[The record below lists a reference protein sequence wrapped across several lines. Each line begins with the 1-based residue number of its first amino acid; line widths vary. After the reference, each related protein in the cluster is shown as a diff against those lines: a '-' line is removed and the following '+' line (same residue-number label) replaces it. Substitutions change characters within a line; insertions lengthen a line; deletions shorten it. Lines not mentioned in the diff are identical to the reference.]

1 MNKKALR
8 KDFFMEIRTSL
19 GRFLS
24 IFFIVAIGVAFFSGI
39 RATEPDMRY
48 SGDEYFDEKNLMD
61 IQVISTLGLTDDDIQ
76 ALEALDGVEKVEYG
90 YSLDA
95 LCTAND
101 SQQAVHILSILPTM
115 NVLTVEEGRLPKKAD
130 ECVVDVDYL
139 GVSGYEIGDEITFTS
154 GTEDAITDTLAEDT
168 FTIVGAVS
176 SPCYIAFH
184 RGSTT
189 IGTGSIAAFVCVP
202 EESFDMEVYTELYL
216 SVEGAAELTEFTDAY
231 TDRIEEVKE
240 EVEGIRK
247 KREDARYQDIID
259 EANEELDDAR
269 QELEDAKKEA
279 QKELKDAEKK
289 IKDGKA
295 KWDDGKAQL
304 DDSAVKLENS
314 RATLISGQDE
324 INRNSAELE
333 RQNAL
338 LNEKIAELNTHV
350 EEYNKQ
356 LGEFNL
362 RSAEYDE
369 GLKKYNEGLNEYNE
383 GVREYNQSL
392 EEYNEQLQAFN
403 GQKELYYEKKEE
415 YDTQKKLFEGQKQEY
430 EAQKQLLAEGK
441 AGLDEGYR
449 QLDAMKAQKA
459 QLEFLIENEKN
470 PVIPGSRAG
479 SGGGSSAD
487 GSGGGS
493 SLAGDGSGGDGN
505 TGAGDGSDS
514 GDSTGDGSGSGGNTG
529 GGGMDIAALEAQLQQ
544 LNAGIEAAEKRLKE
558 ESAKLAEGQ
567 AQLDAAAPKLKEGE
581 AQLAS
586 GGKQLE
592 AAWQQIEAAQAQFD
606 EGQIQLD
613 AARAQLAE
621 AKTELD
627 SAWVELSDGK
637 AQLDSGRNQLNDAK
651 AQLDDGQAQLEDAK
665 SQIQSGRNQLDSGQA
680 QINDGWYQL
689 WQGEKEI
696 SDAQKELTDKKGEL
710 TDAEAEYEK
719 AKAEAEKKIADG
731 EKELRDAEDEIS
743 KIEHAKWYIND
754 RSDLTEHAGYGEN
767 ADRMRAIGQV
777 FPVLFFLVAALI
789 SLTTMTRMVEEQRT
803 QIGTL
808 KALGYDRHSIAA
820 KYLGYACL
828 ATVLG
833 CVAGVLFGEKVFP
846 YIIIVAYGI
855 MYEHIP
861 NVVTPYNLYYAL
873 TASAAALACTL
884 LATIFSCYREL
895 KEQAAELMRPP
906 TPKQGKRVL
915 LERIPFIWNRLNFT
929 WKSTIRNLIRY
940 KKRFFMTIFGIGGC
954 MALLLVGF
962 GLKDSIF
969 DIGLLQYHELQIY
982 DGDIILNEDAS
993 DEEKVSAYEKLDGD
1007 PRVEKTEVNL
1017 LKQVTIGHGKKKKDV
1032 YMNVPAD
1039 VERFPEFV
1047 IHRDRVTQEVYTLDD
1062 DGVIL
1067 TEKMAKQ
1074 LEVGTGDTI
1083 FIKDDVKGEI
1093 EVRISAVCENYMQ
1106 HYLYMTPSLYQEA
1119 YGKAPDYNSVY
1130 FIMKEGQESKLEDV
1144 GEEVLKEE
1152 GALSASYTKDIEAQ
1166 LNDMLVSL
1174 NIVMV
1179 VLVISA
1185 GMLAFVVLYNLN
1197 NINITERKRE
1207 LATLK
1212 VLGFYPGEV
1221 AQYVYRENIILTV
1234 LGALAGIVLG
1244 KFLHQFVIVTV
1255 EIDSAMF
1262 GRNIDFSSFVYGFL
1276 ITVGFSAF
1284 VNGVMYFKLK
1294 KINMVES
1301 LKSVE

>member
-61 IQVISTLGLTDDDIQ
+61 LQVISTLGLTDDDIQ
-76 ALEALDGVEKVEYG
+76 ALEKLDGVKNVEYG
-90 YSLDA
+90 YSVDA
-95 LCTAND
+95 LCVAND
-101 SQQAVHILSILPTM
+101 SQQAVHIMSILPTM

-130 ECVVDVDYL
+130 ECVIDVDYL
-139 GVSGYEIGDEITFTS
+139 GGSGYKIGDKITFTS
-154 GTEDAITDTLAEDT
+154 GTEDEITDTLSTDT
-168 FTIVGAVS
+168 FTIVGSVS

-189 IGTGSIAAFVCVP
+189 IGTGSIAAFICVP

-216 SVEGAAELTEFTDAY
+216 SVEGAAELTEFTDEY

-240 EVEGIRK
+240 KVEGIRK
-247 KREDARYQDIID
+247 EREEARYQDIID
-259 EANEELDDAR
+259 EANEELEDAR

-279 QKELKDAEKK
+279 EKELKDAEEK
-289 IKDGKA
+289 IKDGWKQ
-295 KWDDGKAQL
+295 WDDGKSQL
-304 DDSAVKLENS
+304 DDSAAKIEDS
-314 RATLISGQDE
+314 RAQLISSQSEVD
-324 INRNSAELE
+324 RNTAELE
-333 RQNAL
+333 RQNGL
-338 LNEKIAELNTHV
+338 LNQKVAEYNGHV
-350 EEYNKQ
+350 EEYNQQ
-356 LGEFNL
+356 LGEFNKK
-362 RSAEYDE
+362 SAEYDQS
-369 GLKKYNEGLNEYNE
+369 LAEYNQGLE
-383 GVREYNQSL
+383 EYNKGVKEYNQSL
-392 EEYNEQLQAFN
+392 EEYNQQLEEFN
-403 GQKELYYEKKEE
+403 RQKEQYFEKKDE
-415 YDTQKKLFEGQKQEY
+415 YDAQKNLFDEQKQEY
-430 EAQKQLLAEGK
+430 IQQKQELENNLTEVDNGLALLEGSKTNIDSQIAALNGAIADLDSTASDYDTKRQELEAQIQYAQAQLAVIAEEQASLSDKKAQISAGLTELKAFGAQLEAGEAELESGRVQLESAWEQIESAQKQFNEG
-441 AGLDEGYR
+441 R
-449 QLDAMKAQKA
+449 V
-459 QLEFLIENEKN
+459 QLE
-470 PVIPGSRAG
+470 
-479 SGGGSSAD
+479 D
-487 GSGGGS
+487 
-493 SLAGDGSGGDGN
+493 
-505 TGAGDGSDS
+505 
-514 GDSTGDGSGSGGNTG
+514 
-529 GGGMDIAALEAQLQQ
+529 
-544 LNAGIEAAEKRLKE
+544 
-558 ESAKLAEGQ
+558 
-567 AQLDAAAPKLKEGE
+567 
-581 AQLAS
+581 
-586 GGKQLE
+586 
-592 AAWQQIEAAQAQFD
+592 
-606 EGQIQLD
+606 
-613 AARAQLAE
+613 ARAQLME
-621 AKTELD
+621 AKAELD
-627 SAWVELSDGK
+627 SGWTQLMDGK
-637 AQLDSGRNQLNDAK
+637 AQLDNGRTQLNDAK
-651 AQLDDGQAQLEDAK
+651 AQLDEGQAQLDNAK
-665 SQIQSGRNQLDSGQA
+665 NQIQSGRNQLASGQA
-680 QINDGWYQL
+680 QIDDGWYQL
-689 WQGEKEI
+689 WQGEKQI
-696 SDAQKELTDKKGEL
+696 SDAQSELTEKKTEL
-710 TDAEAEYEK
+710 TDAEKEYEE
-719 AKAEAEKKIADG
+719 AKADAEKKIADG
-731 EKELRDAEDEIS
+731 EKELQDAEDEIS

-808 KALGYDRHSIAA
+808 KALGYERHSIAA
-820 KYLGYACL
+820 KYLGYASL

-833 CVAGVLFGEKVFP
+833 SIVGVLFGEKAFP
-846 YIIIVAYGI
+846 YIIIIAYGI

-873 TASAAALACTL
+873 TASTAALVCTL
-884 LATIFSCYREL
+884 LATIFSCYKEL
-895 KEQAAELMRPP
+895 REQAAELMRPP

-929 WKSTIRNLIRY
+929 WKATVRNLVRY

-962 GLKDSIF
+962 GLRDSIF
-969 DIGLLQYHELQIY
+969 DIGVLQYHELQIY

-993 DEEKVSAYEKLDGD
+993 DQEKAAACEALDSD
-1007 PRVEKTEVNL
+1007 SRVEKTEVNL
-1017 LKQVTIGHGKKKKDV
+1017 LKQVTIGRGKKKKDV
-1032 YMNVPAD
+1032 YLNVPAD
-1039 VERFPEFV
+1039 VELFPQFV
-1047 IHRDRVTQEVYTLDD
+1047 IHRDRITKEVFTLDD

-1067 TEKMAKQ
+1067 TEKMAKE
-1074 LEVGTGDTI
+1074 LEAGVGDTI

-1093 EVRISAVCENYMQ
+1093 EVQISAVCENYMQ
-1106 HYLYMTPSLYQEA
+1106 HYLYMTPSLYQEV

-1130 FIMKEGQESKLEDV
+1130 FTMKEGKEQELEDV
-1144 GEEVLKEE
+1144 GETALKEK
-1152 GALSASYTKDIEAQ
+1152 GALSVSYTKDIEAQ
-1166 LNDMLVSL
+1166 LDDMLVSL
-1174 NIVMV
+1174 NLVMA
-1179 VLVISA
+1179 VLIISA

-1234 LGALAGIVLG
+1234 FGAMAGIVLG

-1276 ITVGFSAF
+1276 ITIGFSAF

-1294 KINMVES
+1294 KIDMVES

>member
-48 SGDEYFDEKNLMD
+48 SGDAYFDEKNLMD
-61 IQVISTLGLTDDDIQ
+61 IQVISTLGLTDDDIE

-90 YSLDA
+90 YSIDA
-95 LCTAND
+95 LCMAND

-115 NVLTVEEGRLPKKAD
+115 NALTVEEGRLPKKAD

-139 GVSGYEIGDEITFTS
+139 EGSGYKVGDEITFTS
-154 GTEDAITDTLAEDT
+154 GTEDEITDFLAEDT
-168 FTIVGAVS
+168 FTIVGAAS

-189 IGTGSIAAFVCVP
+189 IGTGSIAAFICVP
-202 EESFDMEVYTELYL
+202 EESFDMDVYTELYL
-216 SVEGAAELTEFTDAY
+216 SVKGAAELTEFTDAY

-240 EVEGIRK
+240 QVEGIRK

-259 EANEELDDAR
+259 EANEELEDAR

-289 IKDGKA
+289 IKDGWT
-295 KWDDGKAQL
+295 KWDDGKNQL
-304 DDSAVKLENS
+304 DDSAVKLEDS
-314 RATLISGQDE
+314 RAQLISSQGEVD
-324 INRNSAELE
+324 RSRAELE
-333 RQNAL
+333 RQNGL
-338 LNEKIAELNTHV
+338 LNEKVAELNANV

-356 LGEFNL
+356 LGEFNR
-362 RSAEYDE
+362 RSAEYEE
-369 GLKKYNEGLNEYNE
+369 GLKEYNQGLNEYNE
-383 GVREYNQSL
+383 GVRAYNQSL
-392 EEYNEQLQAFN
+392 GEYNEQLAAFN
-403 GQKELYYEKKEE
+403 GQKEQYYEKKDE
-415 YDTQKKLFEGQKQEY
+415 YDAQKKLFDGQKQEY
-430 EAQKQLLAEGK
+430 EQQKQLLEQGK
-441 AGLDEGYR
+441 AALDEGCR
-449 QLDAMKAQKA
+449 QLDGMKAQKA
-459 QLEFLIENEKN
+459 QLEALIEQNRPN
-470 PVIPGSRAG
+470 GAVGTGAAYMAGTGDSTAGGSGTGSGDGSAGGSDPGSGDGTGGG
-479 SGGGSSAD
+479 SGGV
-487 GSGGGS
+487 
-493 SLAGDGSGGDGN
+493 
-505 TGAGDGSDS
+505 
-514 GDSTGDGSGSGGNTG
+514 
-529 GGGMDIAALEAQLQQ
+529 DIAVLEQQLQQ
-544 LNAGIEAAEKRLKE
+544 LNAGIASAEAEL
-558 ESAKLAEGQ
+558 SAKSAELAAGQ

-581 AQLAS
+581 AQLDS
-586 GGKQLE
+586 GRKQLSS
-592 AAWQQIEAAQAQFD
+592 AWQQIEAAEEQFD
-606 EGQIQLD
+606 AGRLQLEE
-613 AARAQLAE
+613 ARAQLME
-621 AKTELD
+621 ARSELD
-627 SAWVELSDGK
+627 SAWAQLSDGK
-637 AQLDSGRNQLNDAK
+637 AQLDNGRTQLNDAK
-651 AQLDDGQAQLEDAK
+651 VQLDNGQAQLNNAK
-665 SQIQSGRNQLDSGQA
+665 NQIQSGRNQLASGQA

-689 WQGEKEI
+689 WQGESEI
-696 SDAQKELTDKKGEL
+696 SDAKKELADKKKDL

-719 AKAEAEKKIADG
+719 AKAEAEEKIADG

-895 KEQAAELMRPP
+895 REQAAELMRPP

-915 LERIPFIWNRLNFT
+915 LERVPFIWNRLNFT
-929 WKSTIRNLIRY
+929 WKATIRNLVRY

-993 DEEKVSAYEKLDGD
+993 DEEKVSACEKLAADS
-1007 PRVEKTEVNL
+1007 RVEKTEVNL
-1017 LKQVTIGHGKKKKDV
+1017 LKQVTIGHGKNKKDV
-1032 YMNVPAD
+1032 FLNVPAD

-1047 IHRDRVTQEVYTLDD
+1047 IHRDRITQETFTLDD
-1062 DGVIL
+1062 EGVIL
-1067 TEKMAKQ
+1067 SEKTAKQ
-1074 LEVGTGDTI
+1074 LEVSAGDTI
-1083 FIKDDVKGEI
+1083 FIKDDIKGEI
-1093 EVRISAVCENYMQ
+1093 EVPVSAVCENYMQ
-1106 HYLYMTPSLYQEA
+1106 HYLYMAPSVYQEA
-1119 YGKAPDYNSVY
+1119 YGKAPDYNSIY
-1130 FIMKEGQESKLEDV
+1130 FIMKEGKEKELEDV
-1144 GEEVLKEE
+1144 GEAVLKEK

-1234 LGALAGIVLG
+1234 LGALAGSVLG

-1262 GRNIDFSSFVYGFL
+1262 GRNIDPSSFVYGFL

-1294 KINMVES
+1294 RIDMVES